1 MNDFI
6 AKYEEQLSGTL
17 SGFDRLVF
25 SGNVWKDR
33 LTGMKGYLWAHGLAA
48 KDFGEHAGQI
58 SKRVK
63 EASLAAVLAAN
74 RPVHYLNSGKDDK
87 QQIALRI
94 AVQDG
99 IVEGPICA
107 LSAVELCRS
116 YAIQRNPKTQ
126 RPELA
131 IAPRQCLF
139 LYHYQMHP
147 VFGFMNVRLQT
158 WFPFPVH
165 IYLNGREWL
174 ARQMDGAGIGYRRH
188 DNCFTLVEDFQ
199 RAQTLL
205 QEQLRTNWVQ
215 LFDPIV
221 QQVHPILFSEMSV
234 NYPMKYF
241 WTCQDSADYRLFRR
255 MPERWLC
262 PSEWATD
269 LVFRKSEQ
277 LRRLVPQLLHLGVV
291 SLSSPDVLRFMG
303 KKVTRQGNAAG
314 GLKLPLSTDL
324 KIRGNGARIKHRLGP
339 NSIKLY
345 DKAYD
350 ELGAVLRAEMTI
362 SVAKYFPVYRRTDD
376 PKSKLAWRP
385 MRQSTAD
392 VHLRADV
399 SQKALNRYCCAL
411 AAVDDTSTLEELT
424 ARVERRVRW
433 NGRSVRAIHPFDPDD
448 YALLKAVY
456 RGEFQINGF
465 RNRDLQ
471 SLLYSAPP
479 KTKAEQRKRSAATS
493 RKLRL
498 LRAHGLIRKRAH
510 SHRYD
515 VSRNGRT
522 ILNAILL
529 AHRLTVQQINAVAA

>member
-131 IAPRQCLF
+131 IAPRKCLF

-147 VFGFMNVRLQT
+147 VFGFMNVRRQT

-188 DNCFTLVEDFQ
+188 DNCFTWVEDFQ

-345 DKAYD
+345 DKFGLILRIETTVNDLTFFKHYREVEHRDGSRETKWASMQKTIYSLPALRELLEAANRRYLEFLSTIEDPRAGRNKLDKLSQPVEQEGRRYSGFNLFDADD
-350 ELGAVLRAEMTI
+350 E
-362 SVAKYFPVYRRTDD
+362 
-376 PKSKLAWRP
+376 
-385 MRQSTAD
+385 
-392 VHLRADV
+392 
-399 SQKALNRYCCAL
+399 N
-411 AAVDDTSTLEELT
+411 
-424 ARVERRVRW
+424 
-433 NGRSVRAIHPFDPDD
+433 
-448 YALLKAVY
+448 LLCSIV
-456 RGEFQINGF
+456 RGEFNISG
-465 RNRDLQ
+465 LQ
-471 SLLYSAPP
+471 NKTLRLHLPELSSSQVSRLL
-479 KTKAEQRKRSAATS
+479 KRLRTHGLVKKVGHTYKYYVTAFGKEVVATAF
-493 RKLRL
+493 KLREL
-498 LRAHGLIRKRAH
+498 VIIPQLALGLA
-510 SHRYD
+510 
-515 VSRNGRT
+515 
-522 ILNAILL
+522 
-529 AHRLTVQQINAVAA
+529 Q